1 MADRK
6 VQEITIPIVFKTAA
20 NEYAAITKNI
30 Q

>member
-20 NEYAAITKNI
+20 NEYATITRNI